1 MGKKLSAAAR
11 PRIASHDYVDLA
23 RMRNWIFTG
32 AALEVRP
39 MTKPVEIPELGEP
52 EIGTRQ
58 PDAFDRVTPLGWNG
72 GLVFIMALMAASFF
86 LAGYFIIYWR
96 NADMDFMVVYSALL
110 LNDGRPAF
118 FPHPAYFTI
127 LSVKLWLQLLHHLHV
142 LDASSLSRMPPAS
155 DAAAFDTAM
164 TSVMRAAR
172 LVVWLTMTGFVLIF
186 ADLARRLV
194 RDWRIALLATFA
206 FAFSGGVEFHLRI
219 LRSEMIAG
227 CLFTFALM
235 ILIAVARQGTNWR
248 PLAVAAAA
256 LLCVLSLENKIHAI
270 LLIAALP
277 LLVLPFGGPASAS
290 SGFWSNNPRAW
301 FAALAAASAAALL
314 LRAAMPLIALALDPA
329 TTAMASLHPL
339 LLGKFGVYQAALLAW
354 IGVCMLVFARLWRV
368 GPAETL
374 TAMFAAI
381 VGAALGLL
389 ALTIEYN
396 PSNVVIVV
404 NPLEQMMT
412 FADASAVS
420 AVDSGNLLATI
431 GLFVS
436 GVAGVLQRYTFFLFT
451 SPRPTVFLTWLIF
464 PGIVYAWRR
473 GEKQAAVQATLLML
487 CAIGIDSLGVRR
499 GLKAEYFIFTDPLII
514 LAGLVLL
521 DRMSDLRFHKWA
533 YPLAAGLFG
542 LHIAISQAEPAKLL
556 TARRG
561 PERICEWNQYYLP
574 LMPLP
579 WCDLPAKA
587 K

>member
-1 MGKKLSAAAR
+1 MMNS
-11 PRIASHDYVDLA
+11 
-23 RMRNWIFTG
+23 
-32 AALEVRP
+32 
-39 MTKPVEIPELGEP
+39 VEIPGP
-52 EIGTRQ
+52 NQPATGARQ
-58 PDAFDRVTPLGWNG
+58 PDAFDRVTPWGWNG
-72 GLVFIMALMAASFF
+72 GLFFIVALMAASFF

-96 NADMDFMVVYSALL
+96 NADMDFMVVYRALL
-110 LNDGRPAF
+110 LNDGKSAF
-118 FPHPAYFTI
+118 FEHPAYFTT
-127 LSVKLWLQLLHHLHV
+127 LSVKWWLQLLHHLDL
-142 LDASSLSRMPPAS
+142 LDATSLSRMPPAS
-155 DAAAFDTAM
+155 DVAAFDAAM
-164 TSVMRAAR
+164 TGVMRAAR
-172 LVVWLTMTGFVLIF
+172 LMVWLTMTGFVLVF
-186 ADLARRLV
+186 ATLARRLV
-194 RDWRIALLATFA
+194 QDWRIALLATFA

-256 LLCVLSLENKIHAI
+256 LLCVLSLENKIQTV

-290 SGFWSNNPRAW
+290 SGFWGNNPRAW
-301 FAALAAASAAALL
+301 FAALAAALVAALL
-314 LRAAMPLIALALDPA
+314 LRAAMPLIALALDPS

-354 IGVCMLVFARLWRV
+354 IGACMLAFARLWRV
-368 GPAETL
+368 GLAETV
-374 TAMFAAI
+374 TAMFAVIA
-381 VGAALGLL
+381 GASLGLL
-389 ALTIEYN
+389 ALTIEYD

-404 NPLEQMMT
+404 DPLEQMMT
-412 FADASAVS
+412 YADASAVS
-420 AVDSGNLLATI
+420 AVNSGNLLATA

-436 GVAGVLQRYTFFLFT
+436 GVASVLQRYTFFLFT

-579 WCDLPAKA
+579 WCDLPAK
-587 K
+587 

>member
-1 MGKKLSAAAR
+1 
-11 PRIASHDYVDLA
+11 
-23 RMRNWIFTG
+23 
-32 AALEVRP
+32 
-39 MTKPVEIPELGEP
+39 MTNSVEIPGP
-52 EIGTRQ
+52 NRPATGARQ

-72 GLVFIMALMAASFF
+72 GLFFIVALMAASFF

-96 NADMDFMVVYSALL
+96 NADMDFMVVYRALL
-110 LNDGRPAF
+110 LNDGKSAF
-118 FPHPAYFTI
+118 FEHPAYFTI
-127 LSVKLWLQLLHHLHV
+127 LSVKWWLQLLHHFDL
-142 LDASSLSRMPPAS
+142 LDATSLSRMPPAS
-155 DAAAFDTAM
+155 DVAAFDAAM
-164 TSVMRAAR
+164 TSVIRAAR
-172 LVVWLTMTGFVLIF
+172 LMVWLTMTGFVLIF
-186 ADLARRLV
+186 AALARRLV
-194 RDWRIALLATFA
+194 HDWRIALLATFA

-235 ILIAVARQGTNWR
+235 ILIAVARQGANWR
-248 PLAVAAAA
+248 PLAVAVAA
-256 LLCVLSLENKIHAI
+256 LLCVLSLENKIQTI

-290 SGFWSNNPRAW
+290 SGFWGNNPRAW
-301 FAALAAASAAALL
+301 FAASAAALVAALL

-354 IGVCMLVFARLWRV
+354 IGVGMLAFARFWRV
-368 GPAETL
+368 GLAETV
-374 TAMFAAI
+374 TAMFAVIA
-381 VGAALGLL
+381 GASLGLL
-389 ALTIEYN
+389 ALTIEYD

-404 NPLEQMMT
+404 DPLEQMMT
-412 FADASAVS
+412 YADASAVS
-420 AVDSGNLLATI
+420 AVNSGNLLATA

-436 GVAGVLQRYTFFLFT
+436 GVASVLERYTFVLFT

-473 GEKQAAVQATLLML
+473 GEKQAALQAALLML

-521 DRMSDLRFHKWA
+521 DRMSDLRLHKWA

-556 TARRG
+556 TARKG

-579 WCDLPAKA
+579 WCDLPARR
-587 K
+587 